1 MKRIIAVALMT
12 CATLASAQSSPAK
25 KELVAKLLV
34 LQQPGIDNMAKSIA
48 ERPVMQLM
56 QHAGSAL
63 QTQVPA
69 DKREATARTLQADA
83 QKFVEEAYPVIRDRA
98 IKLAPSTVGV
108 VLEEKFNED
117 ELKQLIAWFESPV
130 NKKYQQVGPELQNA
144 MLQKLLAE
152 ASPVLDPKL
161 QALQQKMGNT
171 LRAAAGEGGGAKGGK
186 PAASG
191 AKPPAKAASK

>member
-48 ERPVMQLM
+48 ERPVVQLM
-56 QHAGSAL
+56 QHAGNAL
-63 QTQVPA
+63 QSQVPA
-69 DKREATARTLQADA
+69 DKREATAKTLQADA
-83 QKFVEEAYPVIRDRA
+83 QKFVEEAYPVIRDQA
-98 IKLAPSTVGV
+98 IKLAPTTVGP

-117 ELKQLIAWFESPV
+117 ELRQLVAWFESPV
-130 NKKYQQVGPELQNA
+130 NKKYQQVGPELQSA
-144 MLQKLLAE
+144 MLKKLLAE

-171 LRAAAGEGGGAKGGK
+171 LRAAAGNGAGK

>member
-1 MKRIIAVALMT
+1 MKKIIAVALLT

-69 DKREATARTLQADA
+69 DKREATAKTLQADA

-98 IKLAPSTVGV
+98 VKLAPSTVGV
-108 VLEEKFNED
+108 VLEEKFNEE

-171 LRAAAGEGGGAKGGK
+171 LRAAAGDAGGAKGSK